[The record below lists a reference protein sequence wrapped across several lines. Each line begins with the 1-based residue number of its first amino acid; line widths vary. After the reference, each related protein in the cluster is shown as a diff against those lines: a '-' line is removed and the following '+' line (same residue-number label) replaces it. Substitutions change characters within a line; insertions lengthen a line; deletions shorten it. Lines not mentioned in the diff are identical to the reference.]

1 MSVRNLEHFFSAQS
15 IAVVGASARLGS
27 VGATVLANLMSG
39 GFQGKIW
46 PVNPKY
52 RQLEGLAVFPEI
64 DTLPGCPDLAVICTP
79 AATVPGIIASLGR
92 RGCRAAEAGDDARY
106 GG

>member
-1 MSVRNLEHFFSAQS
+1 MSVRNLEHFFTAQS
-15 IAVVGASARLGS
+15 VAVVGASARQGS

-52 RQLEGLAVFPEI
+52 RQLEGLAVFP
-64 DTLPGCPDLAVICTP
+64 TST
-79 AATVPGIIASLGR
+79 
-92 RGCRAAEAGDDARY
+92 GCRAARAWR
-106 GG
+106 